1 MYKPDVQLW
10 RVGGIGPLTGWDFYE
25 GNKSK
30 LLRQGAL
37 PLSLTRL
44 IPARMYEGEVTT
56 GVPAEAIVSP
66 TSTTAHGPNTSE
78 IAH

>member
-10 RVGGIGPLTGWDFYE
+10 RVRGIGPLTGWDFYE

-37 PLSLTRL
+37 VLSL
-44 IPARMYEGEVTT
+44 
-56 GVPAEAIVSP
+56 VSNVKP
-66 TSTTAHGPNTSE
+66 LNGLVLLDL
-78 IAH
+78 

>member
-1 MYKPDVQLW
+1 MAQ
-10 RVGGIGPLTGWDFYE
+10 
-25 GNKSK
+25 
-30 LLRQGAL
+30 QGSAA
-37 PLSLTRL
+37 PSVRMRRMLSSIHRL

-66 TSTTAHGPNTSE
+66 TSTTAHGPQKTSE